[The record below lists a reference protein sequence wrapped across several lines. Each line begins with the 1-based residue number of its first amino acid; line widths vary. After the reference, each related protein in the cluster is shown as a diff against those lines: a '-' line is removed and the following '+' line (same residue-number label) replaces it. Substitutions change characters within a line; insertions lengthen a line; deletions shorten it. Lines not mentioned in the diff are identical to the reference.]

1 MSLQAA
7 IEQLQSNIGT
17 ETRVG
22 DWLTVTQ
29 EMVNQF
35 ADVTL
40 DDQWIHVDVER
51 AQQESPFGA
60 PVAHGFLTLS
70 LIVHLTGGT
79 DTSGD
84 RYPDGVK
91 MGVNY
96 GLNRVRFPHPVAVG
110 TRIRARTTPLNVEA
124 VKNNALQMI
133 NQVTVEI
140 EGIEKPG
147 CVAETVSRLYF

>member
-1 MSLQAA
+1 MSLHAA
-7 IEQLQSNIGT
+7 IERIEATIGN

-51 AQQESPFGA
+51 AQRESPFGA

-70 LIVHLTGGT
+70 LIVYLTGGT
-79 DTSGD
+79 DPKGD

-110 TRIRARTTPLNVEA
+110 ARIRARTTPQSVAE
-124 VKNNALQMI
+124 VKGNAIQI
-133 NQVTVEI
+133 VNQITVEI
-140 EGIEKPG
+140 EGIDKPG